1 MPTGYF
7 DDAFYKRITDEANAR
22 NTATQKLTGLQPL
35 NYAPATGGTPAV
47 TSPGYSA
54 AQATQANLGN
64 LPALTNLADQVNAFN
79 RTGFYAGIP
88 NYSALNA
95 QSSANIGSALRGEL
109 PQDVVSNLARSAAE
123 RGVAL
128 GSPGSPNANAN
139 FLRNLGLT
147 SLDQQR
153 YGESAFTNAVSR
165 GTRAPYLSP
174 VSGFVTPEQQQ
185 EAEMTANI
193 YEASP
198 IPAIAQQTNMQAAN
212 RGLQTGFQGARSFG
226 NFGGSVP
233 NTSAGVVNSIL
244 SRYAQAQQPN
254 PINSMAYGVPWG
266 GGNQAPA
273 APLYPTTSQL
283 LSQLYEGGQDYGN
296 VPDTTNPYAG
306 DLDVNGLPF
315 YLDTAPYMEL
325 PFYDP
330 EVFYSP

>member
-1 MPTGYF
+1 MPQGYF

-22 NTATQKLTGLQPL
+22 LTSPQQVSGLTPL
-35 NYAPATGGTPAV
+35 NYSPTAGGVPAV

-54 AQATQANLGN
+54 GQAAQANLGN
-64 LPALTNLADQVNAFN
+64 LPALSNLADQVNSFN

-88 NYSALNA
+88 NYNALST

-147 SLDQQR
+147 SLDQMR
-153 YGESAFTNAVSR
+153 YGESALTNAVNR

-174 VSGFVTPEQQQ
+174 VSGFITPEQQQ
-185 EAEMTANI
+185 EAETTANL
-193 YEASP
+193 YQSAP
-198 IPAIAQQTNMQAAN
+198 IPGLAQQAQMQAVN
-212 RGLQTGFQGARSFG
+212 RGLQQGFQGART
-226 NFGGSVP
+226 

-244 SRYAQAQQPN
+244 ARYATAQQPQVVQPN
-254 PINSMAYGVPWG
+254 PINSMAYGIPYG
-266 GGNQAPA
+266 GPMAQNAPI
-273 APLYPTTSQL
+273 YPTTSEL
-283 LSQLYEGGQDYGN
+283 LSQLYDYGDTGAQNQPQDY
-296 VPDTTNPYAG
+296 PYAG
-306 DLDVNGLPF
+306 QTDINGLPF
-315 YLDTAPYMEL
+315 YLDSAPYMEV

-330 EVFYSP
+330 ELFYSP